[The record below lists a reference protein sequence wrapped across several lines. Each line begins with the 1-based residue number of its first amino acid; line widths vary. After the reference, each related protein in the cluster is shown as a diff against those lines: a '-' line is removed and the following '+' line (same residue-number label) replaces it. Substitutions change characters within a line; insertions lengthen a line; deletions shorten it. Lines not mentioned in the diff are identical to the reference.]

1 MKIIFAG
8 SSEYAIPA
16 LKALLSAPE
25 HELALVLSQPPSP
38 QGRRQKLE
46 DTPLAICARENS
58 LEVFCPEDVNSIESV
73 DFILGQKVDILITAS
88 YGAYL
93 KRRLRQ
99 GFALGA
105 LNLHPSLLPLYR
117 GASPIRAALLNG
129 DRLSG
134 NTIFKIVA
142 RMDAGPIFCQES
154 LTIEEDEN
162 YSSLHDRLALQA
174 ADMLLKLLPDLPDIR
189 PQEQDHE
196 AATFCQKI
204 GKDDLILDF
213 GRDSWT
219 LQNQIR
225 AYSQSPGAFAKFRDT
240 KLKILQAEPLAS
252 VSDLPS
258 GSISQIIKNQGFA
271 ISTKDG
277 QLLIH
282 QVQAAGKKIMNA
294 YNYHLGARLRV
305 GERIGV

>member
-1 MKIIFAG
+1 MKIVFAG
-8 SSEYAIPA
+8 SSEFAIPA

-25 HELALVLSQPPSP
+25 HELVLVLSQPPSP

-46 DTPLAICARENS
+46 DTPLAKYAREHS
-58 LEVFCPEDVNSIESV
+58 LNIFCPQDVNSEQNV
-73 DFILGQKVDILITAS
+73 DDILSHKADILITAS

-99 GFALGA
+99 SFALGA

-142 RMDAGPIFCQES
+142 RMDAGPVFAQES
-154 LTIEEDEN
+154 LKIQEGEN

-174 ADMLLKLLPDLPDIR
+174 ADMLVGLLPDLPDIQPR
-189 PQEQDHE
+189 EQDH
-196 AATFCQKI
+196 AVATFCQKV
-204 GKDDLILDF
+204 GKEDLLLDF
-213 GRDSWT
+213 GRDSLS

-225 AYSQSPGAFAKFRDT
+225 AYSQSPGAFVRFRDA
-240 KLKILQAEPLAS
+240 KLKILQAEPLKS
-252 VSDLPS
+252 PSELPP
-258 GSISQIIKNQGFA
+258 GSISEIIKNEGFT
-271 ISTKDG
+271 ICTKDG
-277 QLLIH
+277 QLLIR
-282 QVQAAGKKIMNA
+282 QVQAAGKKIMDA
-294 YNYHLGARLRV
+294 YSYHLGARLQV